1 MYCNLLIAKKY
12 ADTILSMKN
21 INSKSSIIRKVW
33 SSVELLNKATLL
45 QLNDADLTSQIMNQ
59 VERVSTLTSEDRQSL
74 SDYIRAH
81 VLLIR
86 DIADS
91 QI

>member
-1 MYCNLLIAKKY
+1 
-12 ADTILSMKN
+12 MKN
-21 INSKSSIIRKVW
+21 TNIKSNIIRTVW
-33 SSVELLNKATLL
+33 SSVEAINKNALL
-45 QLNDADLTSQIMNQ
+45 QLNDTDLTHQIMKR
-59 VERVSTLTSEDRQSL
+59 VETHSTLTSEDRQSL
-74 SDYIRAH
+74 SDYIRSK

>member
-1 MYCNLLIAKKY
+1 MSN
-12 ADTILSMKN
+12 TN
-21 INSKSSIIRKVW
+21 IESNIIRAVW
-33 SSVELLNKATLL
+33 SSVEAINKNTLL
-45 QLNDADLTSQIMNQ
+45 QLNDTDLIYQVMKQIDNAAI
-59 VERVSTLTSEDRQSL
+59 LTSEDRQSL
-74 SDYIRAH
+74 INYIKAR

>member
-1 MYCNLLIAKKY
+1 
-12 ADTILSMKN
+12 MKN
-21 INSKSSIIRKVW
+21 TNIKSNIIRAVW
-33 SSVELLNKATLL
+33 SSVEAINKNALL
-45 QLNDADLTSQIMNQ
+45 QLNDTDLTHQIMKR
-59 VERVSTLTSEDRQSL
+59 VECVSTLTSEDRQSL
-74 SDYIRAH
+74 SNYIRSK